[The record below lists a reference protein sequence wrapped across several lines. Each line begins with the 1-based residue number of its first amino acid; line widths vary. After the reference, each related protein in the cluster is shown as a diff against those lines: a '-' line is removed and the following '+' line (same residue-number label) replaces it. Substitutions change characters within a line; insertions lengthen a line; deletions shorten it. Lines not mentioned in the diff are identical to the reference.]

1 MKTIFVHGSGQRS
14 NSWDKVL
21 SEIEYKNECL
31 TPDLRDIL
39 KGKSVTYKNL
49 YGAFKSYCDQ
59 FEEKIN
65 IVGLSLGGILALEY
79 TLENPEKVQKL
90 MLVATPHK
98 VPKLAFTIQ
107 NIVLRFLPSSLF
119 EDMAFN
125 KKDTLAL
132 GKSMKDLNFTNR
144 VSELKN
150 ETCVVCGQK
159 DKTNLKSAYYLKE
172 HIKNAKLIIVEGAGH
187 VLNEEVPEKLA
198 GVINGFFE

>member
-1 MKTIFVHGSGQRS
+1 
-14 NSWDKVL
+14 
-21 SEIEYKNECL
+21 
-31 TPDLRDIL
+31 
-39 KGKSVTYKNL
+39 
-49 YGAFKSYCDQ
+49 
-59 FEEKIN
+59 
-65 IVGLSLGGILALEY
+65 
-79 TLENPEKVQKL
+79 
-90 MLVATPHK
+90 MLIATPHK

-119 EDMAFN
+119 KDMAFN

-132 GKSMKDLNFTNR
+132 GKSMKDLDFTNR
-144 VSELKN
+144 VSKLKN

>member
-1 MKTIFVHGSGQRS
+1 M
-14 NSWDKVL
+14 
-21 SEIEYKNECL
+21 
-31 TPDLRDIL
+31 
-39 KGKSVTYKNL
+39 
-49 YGAFKSYCDQ
+49 
-59 FEEKIN
+59 
-65 IVGLSLGGILALEY
+65 ALEY

-132 GKSMKDLNFTNR
+132 GKSMRDLNFTNR
-144 VSELKN
+144 VSKLKN
-150 ETCVVCGQK
+150 ETCIVCGQK
-159 DKTNLKSAYYLKE
+159 DKTNLKSAYYFKE
-172 HIKNAKLIIVEGAGH
+172 HIKNAKLIIIEGAGH
-187 VLNEEVPEKLA
+187 VLNEEVPEKVA

>member
-1 MKTIFVHGSGQRS
+1 M
-14 NSWDKVL
+14 
-21 SEIEYKNECL
+21 
-31 TPDLRDIL
+31 
-39 KGKSVTYKNL
+39 
-49 YGAFKSYCDQ
+49 
-59 FEEKIN
+59 
-65 IVGLSLGGILALEY
+65 ALEY
-79 TLENPEKVQKL
+79 TLENPERVQKL
-90 MLVATPHK
+90 MLIATPHK

-132 GKSMKDLNFTNR
+132 GKSMRDLNFTNR
-144 VSELKN
+144 VSKLKN

-172 HIKNAKLIIVEGAGH
+172 HIKSAKLIIVEGAGH
-187 VLNEEVPEKLA
+187 VLNEEVPEKVA